1 MTDPLNRRTFLRIS
15 GLALS
20 ATAVSTTAAGCSFF
34 STGAKKTTS
43 STAAD
48 AGAKESPVLTKLVKD
63 GKLPALEKRLPKNP
77 MVIKPLQS
85 PGKYGGVLQRGQIDP
100 NASQNQYVEF
110 AGLLE
115 WTPTT
120 PAEVGPGLA
129 EKWDIQ
135 EDGKVYV
142 FHLRE
147 GVKWSDGQPFT
158 TDDLMFAY
166 EKEFLN
172 KELNPVFPGW
182 LSPGGKP
189 GRFVKVDDHTLRME
203 FDVPHGLLLKYL
215 CFIGLTGFGSSSALL
230 LPAHYLKQ
238 FHKDFATPAQLQTL
252 MKKYPAPSWADF
264 FKGRRDIWKNA
275 DVPILGP
282 WKLVAPLQG
291 SGVTARLER
300 NPYYWKVDE
309 QGRQLPYIDSQ
320 QYTVMPSE
328 TLGLRAAN
336 GQLDLQVTDIQAEQ
350 LPLLIKN
357 QQSKGY
363 KVNRWV
369 AEPNTSLQLNQ
380 SHPDPVLREL
390 FQKLDFRAGLSH
402 AINRKEMNDAL
413 FAGQGFVR
421 HPCAQP
427 EDEYWEKGM
436 GQRFIEYDVAE
447 ANKRLDAAGL
457 TKRGPD
463 GMRLRPDGKKLQL
476 VGRCFEVGVGIDAI
490 SVLEYAQRY
499 WKAVGIDLVAKTMTP
514 ELWYAEIPHGDY
526 DLVAYPPATIL
537 WDIDS
542 LWYIPTNGLT
552 YWAPKYGNWYGNH
565 QDKFGLEP
573 TGDFRT
579 LQTLYDEL
587 VITADDAKRLD
598 LGHQILR
605 LHDQNVWIIGTVGT
619 PFQPLISAGDLRN
632 VRPDAI
638 ASFRTHYENASTP
651 EQMYFDNPEQHS

>member
-1 MTDPLNRRTFLRIS
+1 MSDPLSRRTFLRVS
-15 GLALS
+15 GLSLS
-20 ATAVSTTAAGCSFF
+20 ATAVAGCSFF
-34 STGAKKTTS
+34 STDAKK
-43 STAAD
+43 STGSAAAD

-63 GKLPALEKRLPKNP
+63 GKLPPLEQRLPKNP
-77 MVIKPLQS
+77 LVVKPLQS
-85 PGKYGGVLQRGQIDP
+85 AGKFGGVMQRGQIDR
-100 NASQNQYVEF
+100 NATQNQYVEF

-120 PAEVGPGLA
+120 PAKPGPGLA
-129 EKWDIQ
+129 EKWEIE

-147 GVKWSDGQPFT
+147 GVKWSDGKPFT

-182 LSPGGKP
+182 LAPGGKP
-189 GRFVKVDDHTLRME
+189 GKFVKVDDHTLRME
-203 FDVPHGLLLKYL
+203 FEVPHGLLLKYL

-238 FHKDFATPAQLQTL
+238 FHKDFVSPAQLQAL
-252 MKKYPAPSWADF
+252 MKKNPAPSWADF
-264 FKGRRDIWKNA
+264 FKAKRDIWKNA

-291 SGVTARLER
+291 SGVTARLDR

-357 QQSKGY
+357 QQAKGY

-380 SHPDPVLREL
+380 SHPDPVLRAL

-413 FAGQGFVR
+413 FAGQGFIR

-499 WKAVGIDLVAKTMTP
+499 WKAVGIDMVAKQMTL
-514 ELWYAEIPHGDY
+514 ELWYDEIPHGNY

-552 YWAPKYGNWYGNH
+552 YWAPKFGNWYGNH
-565 QDKFGLEP
+565 KDPFGMEP
-573 TGDFRT
+573 TGDFLK
-579 LQTLYDEL
+579 LQQLYDEL
-587 VITADDAKRLD
+587 VTTADDAKRLD
-598 LGHQILR
+598 LGHQILH

-619 PFQPLISAGDLRN
+619 PFQPLIAAGDLKN

-638 ASFRTHYENASTP
+638 ASFRTHYENASSP
-651 EQMYFDNPEQHS
+651 EQMYFDSPEKHS

>member
-1 MTDPLNRRTFLRIS
+1 MSEPLNRRTFLRVS
-15 GLALS
+15 GLSLS
-20 ATAVSTTAAGCSFF
+20 VAAVGGCSFF
-34 STGAKKTTS
+34 STDAKKTTVS
-43 STAAD
+43 GAAAD
-48 AGAKESPVLTKLVKD
+48 AGAKESPVLARLVKD
-63 GKLPALEKRLPKNP
+63 GKLPPLEQRLPKNP
-77 MVIKPLQS
+77 MVLKPIQS
-85 PGKYGGVLQRGQIDP
+85 AGKYGGVLQRGSIDR
-100 NASQNQYVEF
+100 NAAQNGYVEF
-110 AGLLE
+110 AGLVE

-120 PAEVGPGLA
+120 PAKVGPGLA
-129 EKWDIQ
+129 EKWEVLDG
-135 EDGKVYV
+135 GKVYV

-147 GVKWSDGQPFT
+147 GLKWSDGQPFT

-166 EKEFLN
+166 EKSFLN
-172 KELNPVFPGW
+172 KELNPIFPGW

-189 GRFVKVDDHTLRME
+189 GKFVKVDDHTLRME
-203 FDVPHGLLLKYL
+203 FAVPHGLLLRYL

-238 FHKDFATPAQLQTL
+238 FHKEFATPAQIQAA
-252 MKKYPAPSWADF
+252 MKKDPAPSWAEF
-264 FKGRRDIWKNA
+264 FTTRRNIWKNA
-275 DVPILGP
+275 DIPVLGP
-282 WKLVAPLQG
+282 WKLVAPLRG

-320 QYTVMPSE
+320 QYTVMPAE

-350 LPLLIKN
+350 LPLLIRN

-369 AEPNTSLQLNQ
+369 AEPNTSLNFNQ

-390 FQKLDFRAGLSH
+390 FQKVDFRAGLSH

-413 FAGQGFVR
+413 LAGQGFVR

-427 EDEYWEKGM
+427 EDEYWEDGM
-436 GQRFIEYDVAE
+436 GQRFISYDVAE

-457 TKRGPD
+457 TRRGSD

-476 VGRCFEVGVGIDAI
+476 VGRCFEVGVGIASI
-490 SVLEYAQRY
+490 TVLEYARRY
-499 WKAVGIDLVAKTMTP
+499 WKAVGIDLVAKPMSLD
-514 ELWYAEIPHGDY
+514 LWYEEIPHGDY

-542 LWYIPTNGLT
+542 LWYIPTSGLT
-552 YWAPKYGNWYGNH
+552 YWAPKYGNWYGNPK
-565 QDKFGLEP
+565 DKFALEP
-573 TGDFRT
+573 AGDIRK
-579 LQTLYDEL
+579 LQTIYDEL
-587 VITADDAKRLD
+587 LITADDAKRLD
-598 LGHQILR
+598 LGRQILR
-605 LHDQNVWIIGTVGT
+605 LHDENVWIIGTVAT

-638 ASFRTHYENASTP
+638 ASFRTHYENASAP
-651 EQMYFDNPEQHS
+651 EQMYFDNPDKHV